1 MEQEM
6 TFLDHLGELRDRLF
20 RAVVAL
26 AVGTLIG
33 LLLAE
38 PVLGFIIAPYQR
50 QLLVT
55 SPTESLTNVFVV
67 AVTVGAALSMPIVV
81 YQLLAFIMPGL
92 EGREKR
98 WIFLGVPVATL
109 LFVIGGMFAY
119 FIMLPPAVGFLTG
132 IFPSVFKYELKLED
146 YVPFVMGIVFWIGVA
161 FQMPLVVFVAAKA
174 NVISARVLARN
185 WRYAVVVIAVIAA
198 LITPTPDP
206 LNMSLVMAPLLL
218 LFGISIGL
226 AALAR
231 RGKTVPAVLD
241 PGEFDR
247 AKPS

>member
-1 MEQEM
+1 MEHEM
-6 TFLDHLGELRDRLF
+6 SFFEHLGELRDRLF

-38 PVLGFIIAPYQR
+38 PVLAFIIGPYQR

-67 AVTVGAALSMPIVV
+67 AVTVGATLAMPVVV
-81 YQLLAFIMPGL
+81 YQILGFVMPGL
-92 EGREKR
+92 EVREKR
-98 WIFLGVPVATL
+98 WIFVGVPAATV
-109 LFVIGGMFAY
+109 LFAIGAMFAY
-119 FIMLPPAVGFLTG
+119 FIMLPPAIGFLTG

-161 FQMPLVVFVAAKA
+161 FQMPLVVYIAARA
-174 NVISARVLARN
+174 NVVSAKVLARN
-185 WRYAVVVIAVIAA
+185 WRYAVVIIAIISAF
-198 LITPTPDP
+198 ITPTPDP

-218 LFGISIGL
+218 LYTISIGL

-231 RGKTVPAVLD
+231 RGKSVPAFLD
-241 PGEFDR
+241 PSEFDS
-247 AKPS
+247 APKP